1 MAFVTP
7 TNVTV
12 GSVLTASKYNQ
23 EVVDNT
29 QALYDAIGLWLVKT
43 QTYSAAANM
52 TIDDAFSSEYDN
64 YRVIIRFAPS
74 GAPTTMPL
82 VFRTGGVDNTSAL
95 YGYKVVRF
103 SSNETSLTGQ
113 SQTNGRTQTAASI
126 IGGTVG
132 AGVNNSV
139 TIDIVAP
146 FLAQPTTA
154 LGFLTP
160 EVGNVETIGIG
171 HTGSTSFD
179 GFKITPSTGTLTGSI
194 AVYGY
199 KK

>member
-1 MAFVTP
+1 MAFDPPTP
-7 TNVTV
+7 VAV

-43 QTYSAAANM
+43 ETYSAAATM

-64 YRVIIRFAPS
+64 YRVIIRFSPS
-74 GAPTTMPL
+74 TTITSTAF
-82 VFRTGGVDNTSAL
+82 VFRAGGSDNTSAL
-95 YGYKVVRF
+95 YGYKVIRF
-103 SSNETSLTGQ
+103 SSADSNLTGQ
-113 SQTNGRTQTAASI
+113 AQANGRTQTSAQVSA
-126 IGGTVG
+126 GG
-132 AGVNNSV
+132 AGGSTQNG
-139 TIDIVAP
+139 IALDVASP
-146 FLAQPTTA
+146 FLAQPTTSTGM
-154 LGFLTP
+154 LSV
-160 EVGNVETIGIG
+160 EVGNVESISIG

-179 GFKITPSTGTLTGSI
+179 GFKITPNTGTLTGSI